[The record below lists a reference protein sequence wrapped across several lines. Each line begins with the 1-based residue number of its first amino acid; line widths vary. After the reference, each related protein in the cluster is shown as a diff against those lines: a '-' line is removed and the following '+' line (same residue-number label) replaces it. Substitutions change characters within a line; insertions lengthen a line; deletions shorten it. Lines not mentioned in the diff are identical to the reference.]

1 MFRRIIVFFVLSSVK
16 FLGKLFYSFE
26 IEGEEIKDWSDIRL
40 IAWINHTS
48 LFDILLICVFPYRYF
63 WKASKHCISP
73 IAEKTIKRPLVGKI
87 FGNLTNKKSTVS
99 QKRDDTWGQFLD
111 SINDSSIVGLFPEG
125 RMKRK
130 NGLDKYGNEL
140 SIKGGIA
147 DILKKIDNGK
157 MLIIY
162 SGGMHHIQ
170 SPGDSFPRLF
180 QKVKIRLEIANIE
193 NYKKNLPQT
202 DHEIFKTEVINDL
215 TERRSH
221 NLSALSV

>member
-147 DILKKIDNGK
+147 DILKKIDN
-157 MLIIY
+157 
-162 SGGMHHIQ
+162 
-170 SPGDSFPRLF
+170 D
-180 QKVKIRLEIANIE
+180 
-193 NYKKNLPQT
+193 
-202 DHEIFKTEVINDL
+202 
-215 TERRSH
+215 
-221 NLSALSV
+221 